1 MTNNINTPTTSNS
14 CSLFNVESLD
24 REDEYEDFSV
34 YDNDDEYVSFEDF
47 LKSVEGLESLESKER
62 ERQRIKHEE
71 DERERQRIK
80 NEEDE
85 RERQR
90 IKHEEDER
98 ERQRI
103 KHEEDERE
111 RQRIKHEEDERE
123 YHQLRLE
130 SSERFLREQQRLRN
144 EELAPIMKKFYNNA
158 IENAIRMEQT
168 GPTSEHIDSELF
180 ECHSITPFLDNPYRI
195 ETYEQH
201 MALLKFHRCF
211 HNYSEKKQQ
220 CLKEEHKFLM
230 YYYNDLE

>member
-1 MTNNINTPTTSNS
+1 MSSLQTMTNNINTPTTSNS

-24 REDEYEDFSV
+24 REDEYEYEDFSV

-47 LKSVEGLESLESKER
+47 LKSVEGLESIESK
-62 ERQRIKHEE
+62 
-71 DERERQRIK
+71 ERERQRIK

-90 IKHEEDER
+90 VKN
-98 ERQRI
+98 
-103 KHEEDERE
+103 
-111 RQRIKHEEDERE
+111 EEDERE

-130 SSERFLREQQRLRN
+130 SSERFHREQQRLRN

-220 CLKEEHKFLM
+220 RLKEEHRFLM